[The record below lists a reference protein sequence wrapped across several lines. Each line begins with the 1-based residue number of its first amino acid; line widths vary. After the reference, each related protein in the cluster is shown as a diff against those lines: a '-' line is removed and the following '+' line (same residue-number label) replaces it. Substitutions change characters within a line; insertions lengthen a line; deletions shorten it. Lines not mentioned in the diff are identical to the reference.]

1 MAAINHP
8 LGRAGRGLPL
18 RTPAGHLNWTLIGA
32 VSAVALSAMLPVL
45 QNSAAT
51 SQGFDI
57 QAIRQRE
64 AEIDGEIS
72 LLESDVARLTSL
84 NRIERRAQDI
94 GMVPAAN
101 PIFVSVN
108 EPGPAPAKLPAEYLP
123 RRSPQQ
129 DAPAPWWKP
138 LVGWL
143 P

>member
-8 LGRAGRGLPL
+8 LGRGGHGIPLGGAFGRP
-18 RTPAGHLNWTLIGA
+18 NWSI
-32 VSAVALSAMLPVL
+32 VAALALVVVTALLPVV
-45 QNSAAT
+45 QNSTAT
-51 SQGFDI
+51 SRGFDI

-64 AEIDGEIS
+64 ATLDGEIS

-84 NRIERRAQDI
+84 NRIERRALDI
-94 GMVPAAN
+94 GMIAANN

-123 RRSPQQ
+123 RPAAQQ
-129 DAPAPWWKP
+129 PGPDPWWKP
-138 LVGWL
+138 LVSWL

>member
-8 LGRAGRGLPL
+8 LGRG
-18 RTPAGHLNWTLIGA
+18 GHGIPFGAPFPRPNWWVVTAILLLG
-32 VSAVALSAMLPVL
+32 VSALLPVV

-57 QAIRQRE
+57 QAMRQRE
-64 AEIDGEIS
+64 AALEGEIS

-84 NRIERRAQDI
+84 NRIERRAQEI
-94 GMVPAAN
+94 GMVHAAN

-108 EPGPAPAKLPAEYLP
+108 EPGPAPAKLPADYLP
-123 RRSPQQ
+123 RPIPQQ
-129 DAPAPWWKP
+129 EGPAPWWKP
-138 LVGWL
+138 LVSWL